1 MKELSVKLPNETA
14 SNIDERY
21 LEEALIATL
30 YHNQKLS
37 EKEARKALGMTRRD
51 FEEMLPRYGFSVLV
65 DSEEN
70 ARIELNA

>member
-1 MKELSVKLPNETA
+1 MKVSVNIPNDTA
-14 SNIDERY
+14 ANIDEQY
-21 LEEALIATL
+21 LEEALVATL

-37 EKEARKALGMTRRD
+37 EKEARKILGISRRD